1 MRGID
6 YVETGTG
13 PTVLFVPGSYSTH
26 AAWRQI
32 QKLLVPACRMVGTS
46 LCGYGTTVE
55 TRTRD
60 DFDMR
65 HEVRIVEE
73 VALRA
78 GGKIHPVGHSFGGTV
93 ALAAAHGGT
102 IDVASV
108 SLFEANPFALL
119 QAQPNEV
126 LHEAIYALSRQF
138 EAAVDERNPDAAG
151 LIIDFW
157 GGDGTFAAMPEPV
170 RNYCRETASANVL
183 DWRTDFG
190 FDAVSSH
197 YEALNVPVLLVRGA
211 LANPAMVAMT
221 EALRQ
226 AVPDAYTE
234 VIPGAGHFL
243 ITSHASEC
251 AALLTAFLAEI
262 D

>member
-6 YVETGTG
+6 YIETGAG

-26 AAWRQI
+26 AAWQQI
-32 QKLLVPACRMVGTS
+32 QKVLAPAFRMVGAS
-46 LCGYGTTVE
+46 LCGYGTTIE

-65 HEVRIVEE
+65 HEVRVVEE
-73 VALRA
+73 TARRA
-78 GGKIHPVGHSFGGTV
+78 GGKVHLVGHSFGGTV
-93 ALAAAHGGT
+93 ALAAALDGK

-108 SLFEANPFALL
+108 SVFEANPLALL
-119 QAQPNEV
+119 REPPNEA
-126 LHEAIYALSRQF
+126 LHQAAHALSRQF
-138 EAAVDERNPDAAG
+138 EAAVDDVDPDAAA

-170 RNYCRETASANVL
+170 RTYCRETAPANVL

-197 YEALNVPVLLVRGA
+197 YAALNVPVLLVRGA

-221 EALRQ
+221 GVLRQ
-226 AVPDAYTE
+226 ALPNARFAIV
-234 VIPGAGHFL
+234 PGAGHFL
-243 ITSHASEC
+243 VNSHASEC
-251 AALLTAFLAEI
+251 AVLLNEFLGEVG
-262 D
+262 